1 MREGARTSK
10 HLFKNTI
17 VAISKLRVQTG
28 NLRRSIWT
36 DLLQHLINPLAKK
49 LRPTGVTD
57 FVKKQIAPRGN
68 ATGKAPARAQTS
80 RPWIFVSYATD
91 ETLKGS
97 HRYCGGEKLLNNL
110 VLLLRRHGYEAYM
123 VSMDGAHSN
132 WLVEHAPFLSLEE
145 FARRAAGGQPIRCV
159 TSWVLAQ
166 AFLQHCPGFYF
177 WDQELATSSRSQFPT
192 LARQMRQGRI
202 RATAGLNRS
211 IQAWHMAIFER
222 RASLL
227 RTLVDDKHWK
237 PDEVQRKQDRVGYMD
252 EGSLTATFVDTIRS
266 LTRSRGLELEF
277 IRLAGVEADIIKGM
291 QTCSVFLAL
300 NVGKS
305 PLWGEGGPM
314 TPHEAMA
321 CGAIPIC
328 FDMNGPWELI
338 QHGYNGFVLPEI
350 RPELM
355 ANQLISIYSDPGRLE
370 VLHDN
375 TLAVFRTSHC
385 MESRWPFVCEFLRL
399 PQET

>member
-17 VAISKLRVQTG
+17 VAVSKLRVQAG
-28 NLRRSIWT
+28 NLRRSVWT
-36 DLLQHLINPLAKK
+36 DLLQHLVNPLAEK
-49 LRPTGVTD
+49 LRPSGVTD
-57 FVKKQIAPRGN
+57 FVKKLVAPQRKPNGSTP
-68 ATGKAPARAQTS
+68 TGAETS
-80 RPWIFVSYATD
+80 RPSIFVSYATD

-97 HRYCGGEKLLNNL
+97 HWYCGGEKLLNNL
-110 VLLLRRHGYEAYM
+110 VLLLRRHGYDAYM
-123 VSMDGAHSN
+123 VSIDGAHSN
-132 WLVEHAPFLSLEE
+132 WLVEHAPFLSIEE
-145 FARRAAGGQPIRCV
+145 FARRAASGHQIRCV
-159 TSWVLAQ
+159 TSWVLAH

-177 WDQELATSSRSQFPT
+177 WDQELATTSRSQFPV
-192 LARQMRQGRI
+192 LARHMRQGRI

-227 RTLVDDKHWK
+227 RTLVDENHWK
-237 PDEVQRKQDRVGYMD
+237 PDEARRKRDRVGYMD
-252 EGSLTATFVDTIRS
+252 EGLLTASFIETISS
-266 LTRSRGLELEF
+266 LTRSKGLELEF
-277 IRLAGVEADIIKGM
+277 FRLAGVEADIIKGM

-321 CGAIPIC
+321 CGAIPIS

-338 QHGYNGFVLPEI
+338 QQGYNGFVLPEI
-350 RPELM
+350 RPEIM
-355 ANQLISIYSDPGRLE
+355 ADQLIAIYSHPGRLE
-370 VLHDN
+370 FLRN
-375 TLAVFRTSHC
+375 NALTVFQTSHC
-385 MESRWPFVCEFLRL
+385 MESRWPFVCQFLRL
-399 PQET
+399 PKET

>member
-1 MREGARTSK
+1 MREGARRSK

-17 VAISKLRVQTG
+17 VAVSKLRVQAG

-36 DLLQHLINPLAKK
+36 DLLQHLVNPLAEK
-49 LRPTGVTD
+49 LQPTGVTD
-57 FVKKQIAPRGN
+57 FVKKHVALQGKPN
-68 ATGKAPARAQTS
+68 GKALAQPQAS
-80 RPWIFVSYATD
+80 RPSIFVSYATD

-97 HRYCGGEKLLNNL
+97 HWYCGGEKLLNNL
-110 VLLLRRHGYEAYM
+110 VLLLRRHGYDAYM
-123 VSMDGAHSN
+123 VSMDGTHSN
-132 WLVEHAPFLSLEE
+132 WLVEHAPFLSVEE
-145 FARRAAGGQPIRCV
+145 FARRARSGQPIRCV
-159 TSWVLAQ
+159 TSWVLAH
-166 AFLQHCPGFYF
+166 AFLQQCPGFYF
-177 WDQELATSSRSQFPT
+177 WDQELATTSRSQLPV
-192 LARQMRQGRI
+192 LARQIRQGRI

-222 RASLL
+222 RAFLL
-227 RTLVDDKHWK
+227 RTLVDEKHWK
-237 PDEVQRKQDRVGYMD
+237 PDEAHRQRDRVGYMD
-252 EGSLTATFVDTIRS
+252 EGSLTTTFIDTIS
-266 LTRSRGLELEF
+266 TLTRSRGLELDF
-277 IRLAGVEADIIKGM
+277 FRLAGVEADIIKGM

-321 CGAIPIC
+321 CGTVPIC

-338 QHGYNGFVLPEI
+338 QQGYNGFVLPEI

-355 ANQLISIYSDPGRLE
+355 ADQLISIYSDPGRLE
-370 VLHDN
+370 VLRDN
-375 TLAVFRTSHC
+375 AQAVFRTSHG

-399 PQET
+399 SKET